1 MDENVIIKDEN
12 NQVVESNKKLLWAVL
27 ASVGCALGGMAV
39 WVGIAA
45 LGFYSAWIA
54 LLVVWLAKFGY
65 ERAKGPNTMAKF
77 WTVLAVTIVV
87 LLLSEYITLYVELVM
102 ANAQL
107 PAESK
112 LTDLN
117 FWTTLPY
124 TFKYIN
130 AFLLDLIFFVIFA
143 LLGATSTLIDIYRKV
158 KRNKSKVSA
167 TNFNEQANDE
177 YEQKFNDFMND
188 GKDNFGE

>member
-12 NQVVESNKKLLWAVL
+12 NQVVETNKNLLWAIL
-27 ASVGCALGGMAV
+27 ASVGCALGGMAI

-45 LGFYSAWIA
+45 IGFYSAWAA
-54 LLVVWLAKFGY
+54 LIVVWLAKFGY

-87 LLLSEYITLYVELVM
+87 LLLSEYVTLYVELVM

-107 PAESK
+107 APENR
-112 LTDLN
+112 LTNLN
-117 FWTTLPY
+117 FWTTIPY
-124 TFKYIN
+124 TIEYIG

-143 LLGATSTLIDIYRKV
+143 LLGSVSTLIAIYKSV
-158 KRNKSKVSA
+158 KKNKSKVTA
-167 TNFNEQANDE
+167 TNFNETVNDE